1 MKERSFTVP
10 ELGLIAAPRGITGVG
25 LGLLLASKFGRDQRK
40 AAGWAL
46 LIAGTLISIP
56 IAVVMLRKPA
66 TAHTELEKP
75 RLVPV

>member
-1 MKERSFTVP
+1 MKERTFTIP

-25 LGLLLASKFGRDQRK
+25 LGLLLANKFGRDQRK

-46 LIAGTLISIP
+46 LIAGSLISIP

-66 TAHTELEKP
+66 VATEAEKP
-75 RLVPV
+75 RLVPA

>member
-1 MKERSFTVP
+1 MKERSFTIP

-25 LGLLLASKFGRDQRK
+25 LGLLIANKFRHDQRK

-46 LIAGTLISIP
+46 LIAGSLISIP

-66 TAHTELEKP
+66 VNQESEKP
-75 RLVPV
+75 RLVPA